1 LIFFSSSSFLSKVT
15 FSCFTLFLWSSCMRS
30 QCSLSCKVKSCW
42 LRSSFSILMTSL
54 SWLLTQWNSCSLM
67 FMFHTM
73 ITFSASTEALM
84 NRSETLLLTVLLSR
98 WVVQVSTDLTLCI
111 MMKEDRSCWDKSK
124 WKIDVLNW
132 CFLMSEN
139 SKNFL

>member
-1 LIFFSSSSFLSKVT
+1 MIFFSSSSFLSKVT